1 MHNVIYIGNGY
12 AIHMRNSITL
22 QLKIDFVSVQESS
35 YQYWPPVGQVIVFGE
50 NTVDLI
56 SEEPLTGFTVRKISV
71 LDNKVYTLWVIHRF
85 YIFNVKSF
93 KDSQGTPSDSV
104 PHHLLDTRW
113 SVLQPEGC
121 GGCDRRS
128 GQSPEENWKQ
138 TYTSPL
144 QVRGMCMHL
153 HCNMLCF
160 PNSSDTVTRSGM
172 FCALATVIDRCKT
185 EGIVD
190 VFQVVKALRT
200 CKPGAVPTMVR
211 CFNMIFVVIIGDH
224 NKVRIYV

>member
-1 MHNVIYIGNGY
+1 MFHLI
-12 AIHMRNSITL
+12 SL
-22 QLKIDFVSVQESS
+22 QESS

-50 NTVDLI
+50 YTVDLI

-71 LDNKVYTLWVIHRF
+71 LEKKVCFLYLNHSIKTTMAHLSLSVKRLIHCH
-85 YIFNVKSF
+85 ISTNIHTEHTTILSCS
-93 KDSQGTPSDSV
+93 DSEGTPSDSV
-104 PHHLLDTRW
+104 PHHLLGTRW

-153 HCNMLCF
+153 HYNMLSF
-160 PNSSDTVTRSGM
+160 TNSSDTVTRSGM
-172 FCALATVIDRCKT
+172 FCALAAVIDRCKT

-200 CKPGAVPTMVR
+200 CKPGAVPTMV
-211 CFNMIFVVIIGDH
+211 C
-224 NKVRIYV
+224 